1 MAKAEKITEKYVTGK
16 GELVGFV
23 AICTPS
29 TKFDKEGTYSANILL
44 PKEEGE
50 KLAAKIKEV
59 RTQQFKTY
67 GKGTKVAELTQCV
80 PYTTVNE
87 ETGEEIPDELGRYVL
102 KTKAG
107 AYIKDG
113 KVDNKIAIVNA
124 KKKPVKNV
132 NVGAGTIARLLVI
145 LSGYSVAGKT
155 GVSVKL
161 KGVQIIDLVEFNGAD
176 VASAFDEEEGFD
188 GEGEDFTESTKAEAD
203 EDDEEE
209 DF

>member
-67 GKGTKVAELTQCV
+67 GKGTKIKRQHVSGFRARMSTPGGQEVL
-80 PYTTVNE
+80 NRRRAK
-87 ETGEEIPDELGRYVL
+87 GRHQ
-102 KTKAG
+102 
-107 AYIKDG
+107 
-113 KVDNKIAIVNA
+113 IAI
-124 KKKPVKNV
+124 
-132 NVGAGTIARLLVI
+132 
-145 LSGYSVAGKT
+145 SGSKRA
-155 GVSVKL
+155 
-161 KGVQIIDLVEFNGAD
+161 
-176 VASAFDEEEGFD
+176 
-188 GEGEDFTESTKAEAD
+188 
-203 EDDEEE
+203 
-209 DF
+209 